1 MEYLIVDFVSHSD
14 DYIKS
19 LKGSPTALLSDTVRG
34 RIQTTWTN
42 EGGLL
47 LCNSYNVTTMKSLG
61 IFSRNLRGDFFLK
74 IGIFSV
80 KV

>member
-34 RIQTTWTN
+34 HIQTTWTK
-42 EGGLL
+42 ERGGVVAQMTIHS
-47 LCNSYNVTTMKSLG
+47 NSY
-61 IFSRNLRGDFFLK
+61 
-74 IGIFSV
+74 
-80 KV
+80 